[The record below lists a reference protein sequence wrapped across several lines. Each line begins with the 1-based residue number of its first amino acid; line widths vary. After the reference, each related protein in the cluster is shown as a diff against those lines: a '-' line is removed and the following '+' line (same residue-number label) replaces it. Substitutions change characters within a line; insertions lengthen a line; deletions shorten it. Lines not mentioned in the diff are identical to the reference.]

1 MSNAML
7 IRLWL
12 VALLSF
18 GISSLYA
25 SDSALPVFHFGHISA
40 QDGLPTDEVRQIY
53 QDKDGY
59 IWIATNSGLCQ
70 YDGYQI
76 KTYKS
81 NLHTPGLLS
90 NNTICCVAED
100 NHHNLWIAAYDGVNV
115 LNKTTGHIRK
125 IDSKELRRS
134 IVDRL
139 LVTATDRI
147 FIGTEAGVF
156 EYFPEKDSC
165 VAFKPDVLKGSVK
178 AMIEDSNHNL
188 WIGTWSDG
196 FYRYDPEVDKVFA
209 YPVLNGRNS
218 AYDIFEDSKQR
229 IWIGSWGYGLFLLE
243 NPYEPERLSW
253 KQYKHDA
260 NNPNSLCDDIIYDI
274 DEDLNTGTLWIGTRN
289 GLSILYNEAA
299 SLFQSYRPDN
309 SETSVYH
316 NEISS
321 VFRDREGMMWLGL
334 LGGGVNTVITRK
346 PEFSLDRMDA
356 VKNPLLTNSS
366 VRSILVD
373 RDGLIWL
380 GLGSWGFFVYNRI
393 AGTYTHNL
401 DMPEFKGLGRLPIVN
416 TIIQSPTSDKI
427 WLGTYDW
434 GIVSYDKTAPAG
446 QQVRLFNYD
455 TDYWLTNQCVFSIFE
470 DKDKNT
476 WFGTRNGICVLTA
489 GDKGVRFDSFKLNG
503 ASVNAYAYLSIVQDS
518 QGRIWTGTNNGGI
531 IRISGSPSQPE
542 EMVFERYS
550 FEDEKLNSIS
560 VLCLFIDSHGRL
572 WAGTEGGGLNLYDPV
587 QDRFIPVHKQ
597 RNLPGDAI
605 FSIQEDQQGNLWM
618 GTNVGLMK
626 VHIPDDLSNVTY
638 RLYTTSDGLQ
648 DNIFYRN
655 TAFTDINGE
664 MFFGGYKGYNSFFPD
679 RMMEDESFLPIS
691 ITDIK
696 IYNQSWSLLDE
707 KVQKKIS
714 EQAPD
719 FTERIRLDYRRNN
732 FSIEFAALSFSNP
745 QQIKYAYM
753 LQGFDT
759 DWQYADASR
768 HFAYY
773 NNLKPG
779 TYTFSLKSTNSNGTW
794 NKDTRHLEVVILPPP
809 WKSGWAYAGYAL
821 LLCLLAY
828 IAYRIVHYRVEMR
841 NALHLRELEQAKA
854 EEVNHSKLQF
864 FTNIT
869 HELLTPLTI
878 ISAAVDELKMI
889 TPQNGEYYQIMTS
902 NINRLIR
909 LLQQIL
915 EFRKAETGNLK
926 LKVSQ
931 GDLASFIRNSVDSFR
946 PLIKKKRMLFS
957 LVCDPQ
963 ELPAWFD
970 PDKVD
975 KILYNLLS
983 NAAKYNEPG
992 GTVRVELSV
1001 IGSGNANLIVRDN
1014 GKGLSPEAIKN
1025 LFKRFYEGDYRK
1037 FNTIGTGIGLSLTK
1051 DLVELHKGSIS
1062 VSSKQDEGT
1071 AFSVVIPILREFY
1084 TPEEVDE
1091 SLHIPVL
1098 PSDNKEEWKE
1108 PEKESVK
1115 PSDKENFRS
1124 LLLIEDN
1131 EDLLHLMTRLLSPT
1145 YKVYTAV
1152 TGKEGMEVIDREE
1165 IDLVVSDI
1173 MMPEMDGIEFCKQLK
1188 GHLETSHI
1196 PVVLLTAKNREEDR
1210 ADAYDAGADGFI
1222 MKPFNLSV
1230 LHARINNLLKQKERM
1245 SGDFKKQLVFEAN
1258 ELNYTSLDENFLQ
1271 QAIDC
1276 VNRHLSDPDF
1286 DQQAFLDE
1294 MGTSKSTLYRKLKS
1308 LTGLNSSAF
1317 IRNIR
1322 LKAACRIMEEKKHI
1336 RVSELAYAVGF
1347 NDPKY
1352 FSVCFKKEFG
1362 MQPSEYL
1369 DKFVPG
1375 HSE

>member
-1 MSNAML
+1 MISDTIL
-7 IRLWL
+7 IKLRII
-12 VALLSF
+12 ALLSF
-18 GISSLYA
+18 AMTHLYA
-25 SDSALPVFHFGHISA
+25 SDSPLPSFQFKHISA

-90 NNTICCVAED
+90 NNNVYCVTED
-100 NHHNLWIAAYDGVNV
+100 SHHNLWIATYNGVNV
-115 LNKTTGHIRK
+115 LNKTTGQIRK
-125 IDSKELRRS
+125 IVSKELQRS

-139 LVTATDRI
+139 LVTTSDRV
-147 FIGTEAGVF
+147 FIGTETGVF
-156 EYFPEKDSC
+156 EYLPEKDSC
-165 VAFKPDVLKGSVK
+165 VAFKPGLVKGSVK
-178 AMIEDSNHNL
+178 ALIEDSNRNV

-196 FYRYDPEVDKVFA
+196 FYRYDQQEDKVYT
-209 YPVLNGRNS
+209 YPVLNDRNS

-243 NPYEPERLSW
+243 NPYDPEHLTW
-253 KQYKHDA
+253 KHFKHDA
-260 NNPNSLCDDIIYDI
+260 NDLNSLADDIVYDI
-274 DEDLNTGTLWIGTRN
+274 NEDLNTRSIWIGTRN
-289 GLSILYNEAA
+289 GLSILYNEES
-299 SLFQSYRPDN
+299 SLFRSYRPDN
-309 SETSVYH
+309 SGTSVYH

-321 VFRDREGMMWLGL
+321 VFRDNEGMMWLGL

-346 PEFSLDRMDA
+346 PEFKLDRLETIE
-356 VKNPLLTNSS
+356 NPLLTNSS

-373 RDGLIWL
+373 RDGLIWI
-380 GLGSWGFFVYNRI
+380 GLGSWGFFVHNRI
-393 AGTYTHNL
+393 TGTYTHNL
-401 DMPEFKGLGRLPIVN
+401 DIPEFKGLGRLPMVN

-427 WLGTYDW
+427 WIGTYDW
-434 GIVSYDKTAPAG
+434 GIVSYDKSAPAG
-446 QQVRLFNYD
+446 QQVRQIDYD
-455 TDYWLTNQCVFSIFE
+455 SSPWLTNQCIFSICE
-470 DKDKNT
+470 DQDRNT
-476 WFGTRNGICVLTA
+476 WFGTRNGICALTA
-489 GDKGVRFDSFKLNG
+489 DGKGVRFDSFKLNG
-503 ASVNAYAYLSIVQDS
+503 TSVNAYAYQAILQDS
-518 QGRIWTGTNNGGI
+518 KGQIWTGTNNGGVI
-531 IRISGSPSQPE
+531 KISGSLSRPE
-542 EMVFERYS
+542 DIVFERYS
-550 FEDEKLNSIS
+550 LDEDKLNSIS
-560 VLCLFIDSHGRL
+560 VLSLFIDSRKRL

-587 QDRFIPVHKQ
+587 QDKFIPVHKMA
-597 RNLPGDAI
+597 NLPGDAV

-626 VHIPDDLSNVTY
+626 VYIPDNLSGVTY

-648 DNIFYRN
+648 DNIFFRN

-664 MFFGGYKGYNSFFPD
+664 MFFGGYRGYNSFFPD
-679 RMMEDESFLPIS
+679 RMMEDETFPPIS
-691 ITDIK
+691 IRDIK
-696 IYNQSWSLLDE
+696 IYNQSWSMLDE
-707 KVQKKIS
+707 KPKNEIS
-714 EQAPD
+714 AWAPD
-719 FTERIRLDYRRNN
+719 FTERIRLDYRKNN
-732 FSIEFAALSFSNP
+732 FSLEFAALSFSNP
-745 QQIKYAYM
+745 QQIKYAYK
-753 LQGFDT
+753 LDGFDAG
-759 DWQYADASR
+759 WQYADASR

-779 TYTFSLKSTNSNGTW
+779 TYVFSLKSTNASGTW
-794 NKDTRHLEVVILPPP
+794 NPDIRHLEVIILPPP
-809 WKSGWAYAGYAL
+809 WQSGWAYAGYFL

-828 IAYRIVHYRVEMR
+828 IAYRIVHYRVEMQ
-841 NALHLRELEQAKA
+841 NALHLRSLEQAKA

-878 ISAAVDELKMI
+878 LSAAVDELKII
-889 TPQNGEYYQIMTS
+889 TPQNSEHYQVMTS

-931 GDLASFIRNSVDSFR
+931 GDLASFVRNSVDSFR
-946 PLIKKKRMLFS
+946 PLIKKKKINFS
-957 LVCDPQ
+957 LACDPEQ
-963 ELPAWFD
+963 LPAWFD

-1001 IGSGNANLIVRDN
+1001 TDSGNANIIVKDN
-1014 GKGLSPEAIKN
+1014 GKGLSPEAVKN

-1051 DLVELHKGSIS
+1051 DLVVLHKGNIT
-1062 VSSKQDEGT
+1062 VSSKPGEGT
-1071 AFSVVIPILREFY
+1071 SFSVLIPILRDSY
-1084 TPEEVDE
+1084 TAEEVDE
-1091 SLHIPVL
+1091 SLQIPSTSAETVL
-1098 PSDNKEEWKE
+1098 DRKEMEAA
-1108 PEKESVK
+1108 PLK
-1115 PSDKENFRS
+1115 PDDNFRS

-1131 EDLLHLMTRLLSPT
+1131 EDLLQLMVRLLSPT
-1145 YKVYTAV
+1145 YKVYTAT
-1152 TGKEGMEVIDREE
+1152 TGKEGLAIIDRED
-1165 IDLVVSDI
+1165 IDLIVSDI
-1173 MMPEMDGIEFCKQLK
+1173 MMPEMDGIEFCKQMK
-1188 GHLETSHI
+1188 GKLETSHI
-1196 PVVLLTAKNREEDR
+1196 PIILLTAKSREEDR
-1210 ADAYDAGADGFI
+1210 AEAYDAGADGFI
-1222 MKPFNLSV
+1222 AKPFNLSV
-1230 LHARINNLLKQKERM
+1230 LHARINNLLKQKERA
-1245 SGDFKKQLVFEAN
+1245 SRDFKKQLVFETN
-1258 ELNYTSLDENFLQ
+1258 ELDYTSLDENFLQ

-1369 DKFVPG
+1369 EKFVPCDPP
-1375 HSE
+1375 